1 MREAKSGKLKDK
13 GVLNIQI
20 LITSKP
26 LSPSKYSVNFWLK
39 FKTNRFK
46 PNLANLDFA
55 IKFTQKPIK
64 LRLLASFLSH
74 FRVFIFISIKDISAS
89 FVLISSQKC

>member
-26 LSPSKYSVNFWLK
+26 LSPSKYNVNFWLK
-39 FKTNRFK
+39 
-46 PNLANLDFA
+46 LY
-55 IKFTQKPIK
+55 
-64 LRLLASFLSH
+64 
-74 FRVFIFISIKDISAS
+74 
-89 FVLISSQKC
+89 

>member
-26 LSPSKYSVNFWLK
+26 LSPSKYNVNFWLK
-39 FKTNRFK
+39 LYY
-46 PNLANLDFA
+46 NLQ
-55 IKFTQKPIK
+55 IP
-64 LRLLASFLSH
+64 H
-74 FRVFIFISIKDISAS
+74 M
-89 FVLISSQKC
+89 SQI